1 MNTWL
6 EGRIGCEYY
15 HDESGKIVGKIIRSS
30 IGDETFYAEVLNDRI
45 GEYINRAL
53 ARAAVENACI
63 ERPPL
68 ELDTGLFD
76 LKFDYTIPSPA
87 CESEYDYPPQEP
99 YSEMT
104 YTIALSEE
112 EEKPKK
118 KKKR

>member
-76 LKFDYTIPSPA
+76 LKFDYTLSTDDGY
-87 CESEYDYPPQEP
+87 SYPPQEP
-99 YSEMT
+99 STEMT